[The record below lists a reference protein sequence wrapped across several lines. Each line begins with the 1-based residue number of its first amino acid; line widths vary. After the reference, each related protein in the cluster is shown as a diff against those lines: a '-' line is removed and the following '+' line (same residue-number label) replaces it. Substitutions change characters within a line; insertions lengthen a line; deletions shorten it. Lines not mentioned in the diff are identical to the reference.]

1 MRKIL
6 VLSVMLAFA
15 LVSGAAI
22 AQKMHAPKP
31 VWGAMLAGLSDIQSI
46 TAALAVF
53 DMQRAATIADSLAKR
68 ETFITTLN
76 LPDPVKKGHAAV
88 AEAAMQL
95 AAAAKAGEE
104 QQVAAKNRRRAF
116 GLQRLPL
123 QPTRR
128 RTAQETV
135 ARSARSFSG

>member
-15 LVSGAAI
+15 LASGAAI

-46 TAALAVF
+46 AAALAVF

-104 QQVAAKNRRRAF
+104 QQVAAKIGAVLSACSDCHYNLRDAERRKK
-116 GLQRLPL
+116 Q
-123 QPTRR
+123 
-128 RTAQETV
+128 
-135 ARSARSFSG
+135 